1 MSCHRDKTIVAKSDR
16 CKRIVLLG
24 MPNTGKSTFFNRLTG
39 SAATVGNWPGMT
51 VDLLQAQINIDGK
64 PTELVDL
71 PGIYDLNGFSDDEKV
86 VQDFLEKFPLD
97 LVIVVVNASQ
107 IDRQICLPL
116 QIKALGLPAVLV
128 LNMADEAEKYG
139 VQINA
144 QELSKRLD
152 MPTVLISAKY
162 GQGYARAYE
171 EIFYALNEQRQSY
184 QLHDLHSYLK
194 QYGDVTP
201 EQMNSTLAGVVT
213 IPTQLKTNLTTKLDR
228 ILLDPLWG
236 IPLFFL
242 GMFVIFFIIWNI
254 GLPAQ
259 GLMG

>member
-128 LNMADEAEKYG
+128 LNMADEAENMGYK
-139 VQINA
+139 
-144 QELSKRLD
+144 L
-152 MPTVLISAKY
+152 MPK
-162 GQGYARAYE
+162 
-171 EIFYALNEQRQSY
+171 N
-184 QLHDLHSYLK
+184 
-194 QYGDVTP
+194 
-201 EQMNSTLAGVVT
+201 
-213 IPTQLKTNLTTKLDR
+213 
-228 ILLDPLWG
+228 
-236 IPLFFL
+236 
-242 GMFVIFFIIWNI
+242 
-254 GLPAQ
+254 
-259 GLMG
+259 